1 MYEFSY
7 KTEASDLWQMA
18 MYYTYSNWTGAINV
32 IFTVAM
38 ICLTIGAWKDTAVI
52 LRVILIL
59 ASCWFIVFQPLI
71 IWKKAN
77 KRAKLIT
84 FTTKLSF
91 SEQGMHIQVEDQTQ
105 ELSWNKIPKYAKL
118 PTMVIIYSDAVHGY
132 VLNNRTLGEKRADF
146 INYLEKKM
154 EKKA

>member
-18 MYYTYSNWTGAINV
+18 MYYTYSNWTGFINV
-32 IFTVAM
+32 LFTAVM
-38 ICLTIGAWKDTAVI
+38 IALTIGTWKDTATI
-52 LRVILIL
+52 LHVILIL
-59 ASCWFIVFQPLI
+59 ASCWFVVFQPLI
-71 IWKKAN
+71 MWKNAN

-84 FTTKLSF
+84 FTTKLAF

-105 ELSWNKIPKYAKL
+105 DLSWDKIQKFAKL

-132 VLNNRTLGEKRADF
+132 VLNNHTLGGKRAEF
-146 INYLEKKM
+146 ISYLEKKVV
-154 EKKA
+154 KKS